1 MGVQKQALQGQKKKR
16 LQWHPAFYAGI
27 QIELAADADNLIF
40 ENEHQLG
47 TKPMGIDVLV
57 IKKQSDKPVHKNI
70 GRIFRRYNIIEYKG
84 PGDYLSV
91 DDWYKVCGYCFF
103 YKADAGKVDSVKISE
118 LTISLVSE
126 SYPRKLVKHLTKER
140 GYEVVLRENGI
151 YEVAGAEVPTQ
162 IIVTRKLSRKENLWL
177 HSLTDRL
184 AGVEDARE
192 LVEEYHINK
201 ENRLYESV
209 MDIIMEANKKK
220 FEEEKSMCRVMYEI
234 VKENMKEEFEA
245 VKNEAEK
252 LGEEKGMKLGE
263 EKGMKL
269 GEAEG
274 VKKGIKSGVNRVNT
288 LNSKLKALG
297 RLEDILKSIS
307 DSEYQNKLF
316 QEFNL

>member
-1 MGVQKQALQGQKKKR
+1 M
-16 LQWHPAFYAGI
+16 
-27 QIELAADADNLIF
+27 
-40 ENEHQLG
+40 
-47 TKPMGIDVLV
+47 
-57 IKKQSDKPVHKNI
+57 
-70 GRIFRRYNIIEYKG
+70 
-84 PGDYLSV
+84 
-91 DDWYKVCGYCFF
+91 
-103 YKADAGKVDSVKISE
+103 
-118 LTISLVSE
+118 
-126 SYPRKLVKHLTKER
+126 
-140 GYEVVLRENGI
+140 VLRENGI

-162 IIVTRKLSRKENLWL
+162 IIVTRKLSRNENLWL

-184 AGVEDARE
+184 AGVEDARK

-220 FEEEKSMCRVMYEI
+220 FEEEKSMCRVMYGI

-245 VKNEAEK
+245 VKNEAE
-252 LGEEKGMKLGE
+252 KLGE

-297 RLEDILKSIS
+297 RLEDILTRR
-307 DSEYQNKLF
+307 E
-316 QEFNL
+316 QEIPHFYKWWGELRIARRSLDFCIL